1 LDHIY
6 IYGNYNDCSKIF
18 VHIINGITPALDMDT
33 KISHSTTLPRVE
45 HLQKRV
51 ARLKRLAKKYKRS
64 EIIQNALLGIS
75 NIATQV
81 TSLDDFY
88 QRVHLH
94 LQQLIPAE
102 NFFIAS
108 RDLKTGLTSL
118 PFFADQ
124 QDSHPTELYPD
135 QEISSLLNSGLT
147 GYVLRNGEPLLC
159 DDNKFIE
166 LIASGDIKSL
176 GSPSHQW
183 LGVPIK
189 NQDVV
194 SGVLVVQSYN
204 EANTYGELELEL
216 MGFIC
221 HHISGVM
228 ERLEHHEQLER
239 AITERTKELSQAYD
253 KVTIEVQ
260 ERVKAEKLQ
269 KTLFEIA
276 DLSASN
282 VPQEDFYLRLHSII
296 SQLIP
301 AHNCFIS
308 LIDDNNMLSFPFYVS
323 QMTAQYP
330 ASRPMQDGLTEY
342 ILRHKLP
349 RLLSAK
355 DIANMVTMGEIYS
368 KSPELNKTQR
378 MHQWIGIPL
387 LINGEVAGALTIYS
401 LDDEHIYQSKDLELL
416 TFVSQHIANA
426 IERKQAVES
435 LKSSH
440 ELLEDKVVERTR
452 ALAELNNN
460 LQQEIHQRRKIEDQ
474 LVHDAQHDG
483 LTGLPN
489 RSYLMER
496 LSQALKHLRR
506 HGLDQFALLFIDLDR
521 FKLINDSFG
530 HLEGDRFLI
539 ETAQRLKSCVRDN
552 DTLARMGG
560 DEFVILLDS
569 IHSTDDVVEVSDRI
583 LQALAVPYTLAKQE
597 FISGASIGIAF
608 SGRNKLVTSES
619 ILRDADAAMYQA
631 KANGKGCYVIF
642 DDQLSAQSKLQHEL
656 EIDFKKALEQQDF
669 YINYVEVVDFTT
681 GEIIAIE
688 PHIEWQHPEHG
699 IIEHA
704 KMKRLAA
711 QYQLTLNLDGY
722 IFTHLSNQ
730 YHWLKQQYHP
740 NVTLHLSIS
749 SHHIKN
755 KFVLRNLKNTIKS
768 SNIELNKLMLFF
780 NEKALVQ
787 DTENHI
793 NGFDLISQ
801 LGVQIGIDGYGTG
814 YSSLSCLSFLPIKAL
829 KLDNDISKHLLNDK
843 QLQLVKAYQ
852 LTAQTLEFEMYA
864 TTVDTQQQVRQF
876 LELGYMRGQGRAIS
890 KLFNE
895 KKKPHKS
902 CA

>member
-1 LDHIY
+1 
-6 IYGNYNDCSKIF
+6 
-18 VHIINGITPALDMDT
+18 MDT
-33 KISHSTTLPRVE
+33 AISHSIASPRVE
-45 HLQKRV
+45 HLQKRI

-64 EIIQNALLGIS
+64 ETIQNALLGIS

-108 RDLKTGLTSL
+108 QDQKTGLTSL

-135 QEISSLLNSGLT
+135 QEISALLNSGLT
-147 GYVLRNGEPLLC
+147 GYVLRNGTPLLC
-159 DDNKFIE
+159 DDNKFNE

-228 ERLEHHEQLER
+228 ERLEHHEQLEQ
-239 AITERTKELSQAYD
+239 AIVERTKELSQAYE
-253 KVTIEVQ
+253 KVKKEIT

-269 KTLFEIA
+269 KALFEIA

-282 VPQEDFYLRLHSII
+282 VLQQDFYLRLHTIM

-301 AHNCFIS
+301 ADNCFIS
-308 LIDDNNMLSFPFYVS
+308 LINDNNMLSFPFYVS
-323 QMTAQYP
+323 QMITEYP

-342 ILRHKLP
+342 ILEHKLP
-349 RLLSAK
+349 RLLSSK
-355 DIANMVTMGEIYS
+355 DIADMVANGEIYA
-368 KSPELNKTQR
+368 KSPELNKTDR

-387 LINGEVAGALTIYS
+387 IINGDVAGALTIYS
-401 LDDEHIYQSKDLELL
+401 LGDAHIYQLKDFELL
-416 TFVSQHIANA
+416 TFVSQHMANA
-426 IERKQAVES
+426 IERKLAAES
-435 LKSSH
+435 LKNSH
-440 ELLEDKVVERTR
+440 EQLEDKVVKRTR
-452 ALAELNNN
+452 ALAELNSN
-460 LQQEIHQRRKIEDQ
+460 LQQEINQRRKIEDQ
-474 LVHDAQHDG
+474 LLHDAQHDG

-521 FKLINDSFG
+521 FKVINDSFG

-539 ETAQRLKSCVRDN
+539 ETAQRIKSCVREN

-569 IHSTDDVVEVSDRI
+569 INATEDAIEVSDRI
-583 LQALAVPYTLAKQE
+583 LQALSMPYQLAKQE

-619 ILRDADAAMYQA
+619 LLRDADAAMYQA

-642 DDQLSAQSKLQHEL
+642 DDKLSAQSKLQHEL
-656 EIDFKKALEQQDF
+656 EIDFKNALDQQEF
-669 YINYVEVVDFTT
+669 EINYVEVVDFTN

-688 PHIEWQHPEHG
+688 PHVEWHHPKQG
-699 IIEHA
+699 IIEHG
-704 KMKRLAA
+704 KMKSLAA
-711 QYQLTLNLDGY
+711 QYQLTLNIDGY
-722 IFTHLSNQ
+722 IFSHLSEQ
-730 YHWLKQQYHP
+730 YQFLKQKYGP
-740 NVTLHLSIS
+740 SVYLHLSIS
-749 SHHIKN
+749 SQHIKN
-755 KFVLRNLKNTIKS
+755 KFVLRNLKQTIKS
-768 SNIELNKLMLFF
+768 SNINLEKLILFF

-793 NGFDLISQ
+793 NGFELISQ

-829 KLDNDISKHLLNDK
+829 KLDDDISKHLLNDK

-852 LTAQTLEFEMYA
+852 LTAQTLNFDMYA

-876 LELGYMRGQGRAIS
+876 LELGYVRGQGRAIS

-895 KKKPHKS
+895 KKKPHKA

>member
-1 LDHIY
+1 
-6 IYGNYNDCSKIF
+6 
-18 VHIINGITPALDMDT
+18 MDT
-33 KISHSTTLPRVE
+33 DTDISHTKTSSSVE
-45 HLQKRV
+45 HLQKRI
-51 ARLKRLAKKYKRS
+51 ARLRGLAKKYKRS

-81 TSLDDFY
+81 ASLDDFY
-88 QRVHLH
+88 QRVHLN

-108 RDLKTGLTSL
+108 QDPKTGLTSL

-135 QEISSLLNSGLT
+135 QEISALLNSGLT

-159 DDNKFIE
+159 DDNKFNQ

-176 GSPSHQW
+176 GSPCHQW

-228 ERLEHHEQLER
+228 ERLQHHQQLEQ
-239 AITERTKELSQAYD
+239 AIVERTKELSQAYE
-253 KVTIEVQ
+253 KVKIEVK

-269 KTLFEIA
+269 RTLFEIA

-282 VPQEDFYLRLHSII
+282 VLQRDFYPRLHNII

-308 LIDDNNMLSFPFYVS
+308 LINDNNTLSFPFYVS
-323 QMTAQYP
+323 QMAAEYP

-342 ILRHKLP
+342 ILDHKLP
-349 RLLSAK
+349 QLLSAK
-355 DIANMVTMGEIYS
+355 DIAQMVNRGEIYA
-368 KSPELNKTQR
+368 KSPELNKTNR

-387 LINGEVAGALTIYS
+387 IINGDIAGALTIYS
-401 LDDEHIYQSKDLELL
+401 LDDAHIYQLKDLELL
-416 TFVSQHIANA
+416 TFVSQHMANA
-426 IERKQAVES
+426 IERKLATES
-435 LKSSH
+435 LKNSH
-440 ELLEDKVVERTR
+440 EQLEDKVVKRTQ

-460 LQQEIHQRRKIEDQ
+460 LQQEMNQRRKIEDQ
-474 LVHDAQHDG
+474 LLHDAQHDG

-521 FKLINDSFG
+521 FKVINDSFG

-539 ETAQRLKSCVRDN
+539 ETAQRIKSCIRDN

-569 IHSTDDVVEVSDRI
+569 INATEDAVEVCERI
-583 LQALAVPYTLAKQE
+583 LQTLSMPYQLAKQE
-597 FISGASIGIAF
+597 FISGASIGVAF

-619 ILRDADAAMYQA
+619 LLRDADAAMYQA

-642 DDQLSAQSKLQHEL
+642 DDQLSAQSQQQHAL
-656 EIDFKKALEQQDF
+656 EIDFKKALDQQEF
-669 YINYVEVVDFTT
+669 QIRYVEVVDFTT

-688 PHIEWQHPEHG
+688 PQVEWHHPEQG
-699 IIEHA
+699 IIEHV
-704 KMKRLAA
+704 KMKHLAV

-722 IFTHLSNQ
+722 MFTHLNDQ
-730 YHWLKQQYHP
+730 FQLLKQQYGADVHF
-740 NVTLHLSIS
+740 HLSICS
-749 SHHIKN
+749 QHIKN
-755 KFVLRNLKNTIKS
+755 KFVLRNLKNTIKN
-768 SNIELNKLMLFF
+768 SNIDLSKLMLFF

-793 NGFDLISQ
+793 NGFEIISQ
-801 LGVQIGIDGYGTG
+801 LGVLIGIDGYGTG
-814 YSSLSCLSFLPIKAL
+814 YSSLSCLSFLPIQAL
-829 KLDNDISKHLLNDK
+829 KLDEDISKHLLNDK
-843 QLQLVKAYQ
+843 QLQLVRAYQ
-852 LTAQTLEFEMYA
+852 LTAATLQFDMYA

-876 LELGYMRGQGRAIS
+876 LALGYVRGQGRALS
-890 KLFNE
+890 KLFCE
-895 KKKPHKS
+895 KKPYIS

>member
-1 LDHIY
+1 
-6 IYGNYNDCSKIF
+6 
-18 VHIINGITPALDMDT
+18 MDT
-33 KISHSTTLPRVE
+33 DTDISHTKTSSSVE
-45 HLQKRV
+45 HLQKRID
-51 ARLKRLAKKYKRS
+51 RLRGLAKKYKRS

-81 TSLDDFY
+81 ASLDDFY
-88 QRVHLH
+88 QRVHLN

-108 RDLKTGLTSL
+108 QDPKTGLTSL

-135 QEISSLLNSGLT
+135 QEISALLNSGLT

-159 DDNKFIE
+159 DDNKFNQ

-176 GSPSHQW
+176 GSPCHQW

-228 ERLEHHEQLER
+228 ERLQHHQKLEQ
-239 AITERTKELSQAYD
+239 AIVERTKELSQAYE
-253 KVTIEVQ
+253 KVKIEVK

-269 KTLFEIA
+269 RTLFEIA

-282 VPQEDFYLRLHSII
+282 VLQQDFYPRLHNII

-308 LIDDNNMLSFPFYVS
+308 LINDNNTLSFPFYVS
-323 QMTAQYP
+323 QMAAEYP

-342 ILRHKLP
+342 ILDHKLP
-349 RLLSAK
+349 QLLSAK
-355 DIANMVTMGEIYS
+355 DIAQMVDKGEIYA
-368 KSPELNKTQR
+368 KSPELNKTNR

-387 LINGEVAGALTIYS
+387 IINGDIAGALTIYS
-401 LDDEHIYQSKDLELL
+401 LDDDHIYQLKDLELL
-416 TFVSQHIANA
+416 TFVSQHMANA
-426 IERKQAVES
+426 IERKLATES
-435 LKSSH
+435 LKNSH
-440 ELLEDKVVERTR
+440 EQLEDKVVKRTQ

-460 LQQEIHQRRKIEDQ
+460 LQQEINQRRKIEDQ
-474 LVHDAQHDG
+474 LLHDAQHDG
-483 LTGLPN
+483 LTALPN

-521 FKLINDSFG
+521 FKVINDSFG

-539 ETAQRLKSCVRDN
+539 ETAQRIKSCIRDN

-569 IHSTDDVVEVSDRI
+569 INATEDAVEVCERI
-583 LQALAVPYTLAKQE
+583 LQTLSLPYQLAKQE
-597 FISGASIGIAF
+597 FISGASIGVAF
-608 SGRNKLVTSES
+608 SRRNKLVTSES
-619 ILRDADAAMYQA
+619 LLRDADAAMYQA

-642 DDQLSAQSKLQHEL
+642 DDKLSAQSQQQHAL
-656 EIDFKKALEQQDF
+656 EVDFKKALVQQEF
-669 YINYVEVVDFTT
+669 QIRYVEVVDFTT

-688 PHIEWQHPEHG
+688 PQVEWHHPEQG
-699 IIEHA
+699 IIEHV
-704 KMKRLAA
+704 KMKHLAV

-722 IFTHLSNQ
+722 MFAHLNDQFQS
-730 YHWLKQQYHP
+730 LKQQYGADVHF
-740 NVTLHLSIS
+740 HLSICS
-749 SHHIKN
+749 QHIKN
-755 KFVLRNLKNTIKS
+755 KFVLRNLKNTIKN
-768 SNIELNKLMLFF
+768 SNIDLSKLMLFF

-793 NGFDLISQ
+793 NGFEIISQ
-801 LGVQIGIDGYGTG
+801 LGVLIGIDGFGTG
-814 YSSLSCLSFLPIKAL
+814 YSSLSCLSFLPIQAL
-829 KLDNDISKHLLNDK
+829 KLDEDISKHLLNDK
-843 QLQLVKAYQ
+843 QLQLVRAYQ
-852 LTAQTLEFEMYA
+852 LTAATLQFDMYA

-876 LELGYMRGQGRAIS
+876 LALGYVRGQGRALS
-890 KLFNE
+890 KLFCE
-895 KKKPHKS
+895 KKPYIS

>member
-1 LDHIY
+1 
-6 IYGNYNDCSKIF
+6 
-18 VHIINGITPALDMDT
+18 MDT
-33 KISHSTTLPRVE
+33 AISHSIASPRVE
-45 HLQKRV
+45 HLQKRI

-108 RDLKTGLTSL
+108 QDPKTGLTSL

-135 QEISSLLNSGLT
+135 QEISALLNSGLT
-147 GYVLRNGEPLLC
+147 GYVLRNGIPLLC
-159 DDNKFIE
+159 DDNKFNQ
-166 LIASGDIKSL
+166 LIANGDIKSL

-189 NQDVV
+189 NQEII

-228 ERLEHHEQLER
+228 ERLEHHEQLEQ
-239 AITERTKELSQAYD
+239 AIIERTKELSQAYE
-253 KVTIEVQ
+253 KVKKEIT

-269 KTLFEIA
+269 KALFEIA

-282 VPQEDFYLRLHSII
+282 VLQQDFYLRLHTII

-301 AHNCFIS
+301 ADNCFIS
-308 LIDDNNMLSFPFYVS
+308 LINDNNMLSFPFYVS
-323 QMTAQYP
+323 QMTTEYP

-342 ILRHKLP
+342 ILEHKLP
-349 RLLSAK
+349 RLLSSK
-355 DIANMVTMGEIYS
+355 DIADMVANSEIYA
-368 KSPELNKTQR
+368 KSPELNKTDK

-387 LINGEVAGALTIYS
+387 IINGDIAGALTIYS
-401 LDDEHIYQSKDLELL
+401 LNDAHIYQLKDLELL

-426 IERKQAVES
+426 IERKSATES
-435 LKSSH
+435 LKNSH
-440 ELLEDKVVERTR
+440 EQLEDKVVKRTR
-452 ALAELNNN
+452 ALAELNSN
-460 LQQEIHQRRKIEDQ
+460 LQQEINQRRKIEDQ
-474 LVHDAQHDG
+474 LLHDAQHDG

-521 FKLINDSFG
+521 FKVINDSFG

-539 ETAQRLKSCVRDN
+539 ETAQRIKSCVREN

-569 IHSTDDVVEVSDRI
+569 INATEDAIEVSDRI
-583 LQALAVPYTLAKQE
+583 LQALSAPYQLAKQE
-597 FISGASIGIAF
+597 FISGASIGVAF

-619 ILRDADAAMYQA
+619 LLRDADAAMYQA

-642 DDQLSAQSKLQHEL
+642 DDKLSAQSKLQHEL
-656 EIDFKKALEQQDF
+656 EIDFKKALDQQEF
-669 YINYVEVVDFTT
+669 EINYVEVVDFTL

-688 PHIEWQHPEHG
+688 PHIEWHHPKQGLIEHG
-699 IIEHA
+699 
-704 KMKRLAA
+704 KMKQLAA
-711 QYQLTLNLDGY
+711 QYQLTLNIDGY
-722 IFTHLSNQ
+722 IFSHLSEQ
-730 YHWLKQQYHP
+730 YQTLKSKYGP
-740 NVTLHLSIS
+740 SVYLHLSIS
-749 SHHIKN
+749 SQHIKN
-755 KFVLRNLKNTIKS
+755 KFVLRNLKQTIRS
-768 SNIELNKLMLFF
+768 SHINLEKLILFF

-793 NGFDLISQ
+793 NGFELISQ

-829 KLDNDISKHLLNDK
+829 KLDDDISKHLLNDK

-852 LTAQTLEFEMYA
+852 LTAQTLNLDMYA

-876 LELGYMRGQGRAIS
+876 LELGYVRGQGRAIS

-895 KKKPHKS
+895 KKKPHKA

>member
-1 LDHIY
+1 
-6 IYGNYNDCSKIF
+6 
-18 VHIINGITPALDMDT
+18 MDT
-33 KISHSTTLPRVE
+33 AISHSIASPRVE
-45 HLQKRV
+45 HLQKRI

-64 EIIQNALLGIS
+64 ETIQNALLGIS

-108 RDLKTGLTSL
+108 QDQKTGLTSL

-135 QEISSLLNSGLT
+135 QEISALLNSGLT
-147 GYVLRNGEPLLC
+147 GYVLRNGTPLLC
-159 DDNKFIE
+159 DDNKFNE

-228 ERLEHHEQLER
+228 ERLEHHEQLEQ
-239 AITERTKELSQAYD
+239 AIVERTKELSQAYE
-253 KVTIEVQ
+253 KVKKEIT

-269 KTLFEIA
+269 KALFEIA

-282 VPQEDFYLRLHSII
+282 VLQQDFYLRLHTIM

-301 AHNCFIS
+301 ADNCFIS
-308 LIDDNNMLSFPFYVS
+308 LINDNNMLSFPFYVS
-323 QMTAQYP
+323 QMTTEYP

-342 ILRHKLP
+342 ILEHKLP
-349 RLLSAK
+349 RLLSSK
-355 DIANMVTMGEIYS
+355 DIADMVANGEIYA
-368 KSPELNKTQR
+368 KSPELNKTDR

-387 LINGEVAGALTIYS
+387 IINGDVAGALTIYS
-401 LDDEHIYQSKDLELL
+401 LGDAHIYQLKDLELL
-416 TFVSQHIANA
+416 TFVSQHMANA
-426 IERKQAVES
+426 IERKLAAES
-435 LKSSH
+435 LKNSH
-440 ELLEDKVVERTR
+440 EQLEDKVVKRTR
-452 ALAELNNN
+452 ALAELNSN
-460 LQQEIHQRRKIEDQ
+460 LQQEINQRRKIEDQ
-474 LVHDAQHDG
+474 LLHDAQHDG

-521 FKLINDSFG
+521 FKVINDSFG

-539 ETAQRLKSCVRDN
+539 ETAQRIKSCVREN

-569 IHSTDDVVEVSDRI
+569 INATEDAIEVSDRI
-583 LQALAVPYTLAKQE
+583 LQALSMPYQLAKQE

-619 ILRDADAAMYQA
+619 LLRDADAAMYQA

-642 DDQLSAQSKLQHEL
+642 DDKLSAQSKLQHEL
-656 EIDFKKALEQQDF
+656 EIDFKNALDQQEF
-669 YINYVEVVDFTT
+669 EINYVEVVDFTN

-688 PHIEWQHPEHG
+688 PHVEWHHPKQG
-699 IIEHA
+699 IIEHG
-704 KMKRLAA
+704 KMKSLAA
-711 QYQLTLNLDGY
+711 QYQLTLNIDGY
-722 IFTHLSNQ
+722 IFSHLSEQ
-730 YHWLKQQYHP
+730 YQFLKQKYGP
-740 NVTLHLSIS
+740 SVYLHLSIS
-749 SHHIKN
+749 SQHIKN
-755 KFVLRNLKNTIKS
+755 KFVLRNLKQTIKS
-768 SNIELNKLMLFF
+768 SNINLEKLILFF

-793 NGFDLISQ
+793 NGFELISQ

-829 KLDNDISKHLLNDK
+829 KLDDDISKHLLNDK

-852 LTAQTLEFEMYA
+852 LTAQTLNFDMYA

-876 LELGYMRGQGRAIS
+876 LELGYVRGQGRAIS

-895 KKKPHKS
+895 KKKPHKA

>member
-1 LDHIY
+1 
-6 IYGNYNDCSKIF
+6 
-18 VHIINGITPALDMDT
+18 MDT
-33 KISHSTTLPRVE
+33 DTDISHTKTSSSVE
-45 HLQKRV
+45 HLQKRI
-51 ARLKRLAKKYKRS
+51 ARLRGLAKKYKRS

-81 TSLDDFY
+81 ASLDDFY
-88 QRVHLH
+88 QRVHLN

-108 RDLKTGLTSL
+108 QDPKTGLTSL

-135 QEISSLLNSGLT
+135 QEISALLNSGLT

-159 DDNKFIE
+159 DDNKFNQ

-176 GSPSHQW
+176 GSPCHQW

-228 ERLEHHEQLER
+228 ERLQHHQQLEQ
-239 AITERTKELSQAYD
+239 AIVERTKELSQAYE
-253 KVTIEVQ
+253 KVKIEVK

-269 KTLFEIA
+269 RTLFEIA

-282 VPQEDFYLRLHSII
+282 VLQQDFYPRLHNII

-308 LIDDNNMLSFPFYVS
+308 LINDNNTLSFPFYVS
-323 QMTAQYP
+323 QMAAEYP

-342 ILRHKLP
+342 ILDHKLP
-349 RLLSAK
+349 QLLSAK
-355 DIANMVTMGEIYS
+355 DIAQMVDRGEIYA
-368 KSPELNKTQR
+368 KSPELNKTNR

-387 LINGEVAGALTIYS
+387 IINGDIAGALTIYS
-401 LDDEHIYQSKDLELL
+401 LDDDHIYQLKDLELL
-416 TFVSQHIANA
+416 TFVSQHMANA
-426 IERKQAVES
+426 IERKLATES
-435 LKSSH
+435 LKNSH
-440 ELLEDKVVERTR
+440 EQLEDKVVKRTQ

-460 LQQEIHQRRKIEDQ
+460 LQQEMNQRRKIEDQ
-474 LVHDAQHDG
+474 LLHDAQHDG

-521 FKLINDSFG
+521 FKVINDSFG

-539 ETAQRLKSCVRDN
+539 ETAQRIKSCIRDN

-569 IHSTDDVVEVSDRI
+569 INATEDAVEVCERI
-583 LQALAVPYTLAKQE
+583 LQTLSMPYQLAKQE
-597 FISGASIGIAF
+597 FISGASIGVAF

-619 ILRDADAAMYQA
+619 LLRDADAAMYQA
-631 KANGKGCYVIF
+631 KANGKGCFVIF
-642 DDQLSAQSKLQHEL
+642 DDKLSAQSQQQHAL
-656 EIDFKKALEQQDF
+656 EIDFKKALDQQEF
-669 YINYVEVVDFTT
+669 QIRYVEVVDFTT

-688 PHIEWQHPEHG
+688 PQVEWHHPEQG
-699 IIEHA
+699 IIEHV
-704 KMKRLAA
+704 KMKHLAV

-722 IFTHLSNQ
+722 MFAHLNDQFQS
-730 YHWLKQQYHP
+730 LKQQYGADVHF
-740 NVTLHLSIS
+740 HLSICS
-749 SHHIKN
+749 QHIKN
-755 KFVLRNLKNTIKS
+755 KFVLRNLKNTIKN
-768 SNIELNKLMLFF
+768 SNIDLSKLMLFF

-793 NGFDLISQ
+793 NGFEIISQ
-801 LGVQIGIDGYGTG
+801 LGVLIGIDGYGTG
-814 YSSLSCLSFLPIKAL
+814 YSSLSCLSFLPIQAL
-829 KLDNDISKHLLNDK
+829 KLDEDISKHLLNDK
-843 QLQLVKAYQ
+843 QLQLVRAYQ
-852 LTAQTLEFEMYA
+852 LTAATLQFDMYA

-876 LELGYMRGQGRAIS
+876 LALGYVRGQGRALS
-890 KLFNE
+890 KLFCE
-895 KKKPHKS
+895 KKPYIS

>member
-1 LDHIY
+1 M
-6 IYGNYNDCSKIF
+6 NKE
-18 VHIINGITPALDMDT
+18 
-33 KISHSTTLPRVE
+33 ISHSTTSPRVE

-51 ARLKRLAKKYKRS
+51 TRLKRLAKKYKRS

-81 TSLDDFY
+81 KSLEDFY

-118 PFFADQ
+118 PFFADL
-124 QDSHPTELYPD
+124 QDSHPTDLYPD

-159 DDNKFIE
+159 DDKKFNE

-228 ERLEHHEQLER
+228 ERLEHHEQLEQ

-253 KVTIEVQ
+253 KVKIEVQ

-282 VPQEDFYLRLHSII
+282 VLQQDFYLRIHTII

-308 LIDDNNMLSFPFYVS
+308 LIDDHNMLSFPFYVS

-330 ASRPMQDGLTEY
+330 SSRPMQDGLTEY
-342 ILRHKLP
+342 ILQHKLP

-355 DIANMVTMGEIYS
+355 DIAQMVANGEVYS

-387 LINGEVAGALTIYS
+387 IINGDIAGALTIYS
-401 LDDEHIYQSKDLELL
+401 LDDEHIYQLKDLELL

-435 LKSSH
+435 LKNSH
-440 ELLEDKVVERTR
+440 ELLEDKVIERTR

-460 LQQEIHQRRKIEDQ
+460 LQQEINQRRKIEDQ

-496 LSQALKHLRR
+496 LSHALKHLRR

-539 ETAQRLKSCVRDN
+539 ETAQRIKSCVRDN

-569 IHSTDDVVEVSDRI
+569 ISTTDDAIEVCERI
-583 LQALAVPYTLAKQE
+583 LQALSMPYELGKQE
-597 FISGASIGIAF
+597 FIAGASIGVAF

-619 ILRDADAAMYQA
+619 LLRDADAAMYQA

-642 DDQLSAQSKLQHEL
+642 DDKLSNQSKQQHEL
-656 EIDFKKALEQQDF
+656 EADFKQALDKQEFD
-669 YINYVEVVDFTT
+669 IHYVEVVDFTS

-688 PHIEWQHPEHG
+688 PQIEWHHPEHG
-699 IIEHA
+699 RIEHT
-704 KMKRLAA
+704 KLKHLAA

-722 IFTHLSNQ
+722 IFAHLSQQ
-730 YHWLKQQYHP
+730 YHLLKQQYHQDI
-740 NVTLHLSIS
+740 TLHLSIS
-749 SHHIKN
+749 SQHIKN
-755 KFVLRNLKNTIKS
+755 KFVLRNLKNSIKA
-768 SNIELNKLMLFF
+768 SNIDANKLMLFF

-793 NGFDLISQ
+793 NGFDMISQ
-801 LGVQIGIDGYGTG
+801 LGVKIGIDGYGTG
-814 YSSLSCLSFLPIKAL
+814 YSSLSCLSFLPITAL

-852 LTAQTLEFEMYA
+852 LTAETLNFDMYA

-876 LELGYMRGQGRAIS
+876 LELGYIRGQGRAIS

-895 KKKPHKS
+895 KKKPTKS

>member
-1 LDHIY
+1 
-6 IYGNYNDCSKIF
+6 
-18 VHIINGITPALDMDT
+18 MDT
-33 KISHSTTLPRVE
+33 AISHSIASPRVE
-45 HLQKRV
+45 HLQKRI

-64 EIIQNALLGIS
+64 ETIQNALLGIS

-108 RDLKTGLTSL
+108 QDQKTGLTSL

-135 QEISSLLNSGLT
+135 QEISALLNSGLT
-147 GYVLRNGEPLLC
+147 GYVLRNGTPLLC
-159 DDNKFIE
+159 DDNKFNE

-228 ERLEHHEQLER
+228 ERLEHHEQLEQ
-239 AITERTKELSQAYD
+239 AIVERTKELSQAYE
-253 KVTIEVQ
+253 KVKKEIT

-269 KTLFEIA
+269 KALFEIA

-282 VPQEDFYLRLHSII
+282 VLQQDFYLRLHTIM

-301 AHNCFIS
+301 ADNCFIS
-308 LIDDNNMLSFPFYVS
+308 LINDNNMLSFPFYVS
-323 QMTAQYP
+323 QMITEYP

-342 ILRHKLP
+342 ILEHKLP
-349 RLLSAK
+349 RLLSSK
-355 DIANMVTMGEIYS
+355 DIADMVANGEIYA
-368 KSPELNKTQR
+368 KSPELNKTDR

-387 LINGEVAGALTIYS
+387 IINGDVAGALTIYS
-401 LDDEHIYQSKDLELL
+401 LGDAHIYQLKDLELL
-416 TFVSQHIANA
+416 TFVSQHMANA
-426 IERKQAVES
+426 IERKLAAES
-435 LKSSH
+435 LKNSH
-440 ELLEDKVVERTR
+440 EQLEDKVVKRTR
-452 ALAELNNN
+452 ALAELNSN
-460 LQQEIHQRRKIEDQ
+460 LQQEINQRRKIEDQ
-474 LVHDAQHDG
+474 LLHDAQHDG

-521 FKLINDSFG
+521 FKVINDSFG

-539 ETAQRLKSCVRDN
+539 ETAQRIKSCIREN

-569 IHSTDDVVEVSDRI
+569 INATEDAIEVSDRI
-583 LQALAVPYTLAKQE
+583 LQALSMPYQLAKQE

-619 ILRDADAAMYQA
+619 LLRDADAAMYQA

-642 DDQLSAQSKLQHEL
+642 DDKLSAQSKLQHEL
-656 EIDFKKALEQQDF
+656 EIDFKNALDQQEF
-669 YINYVEVVDFTT
+669 EINYVEVVDFTN

-688 PHIEWQHPEHG
+688 PHVEWHHPKQG
-699 IIEHA
+699 IIEHG
-704 KMKRLAA
+704 KMKSLAA
-711 QYQLTLNLDGY
+711 QYQLTLNIDGY
-722 IFTHLSNQ
+722 IFSHLSEQ
-730 YHWLKQQYHP
+730 YQFLKQKYGP
-740 NVTLHLSIS
+740 SVYLHLSIS
-749 SHHIKN
+749 SQHIKN
-755 KFVLRNLKNTIKS
+755 KFVLRNLKQTIKS
-768 SNIELNKLMLFF
+768 SNINLEKLILFF

-793 NGFDLISQ
+793 NGFELISQ

-829 KLDNDISKHLLNDK
+829 KLDDDISKHLLNDK

-852 LTAQTLEFEMYA
+852 LTAQTLNFDMYA

-876 LELGYMRGQGRAIS
+876 LELGYVRGQGRAIS

-895 KKKPHKS
+895 KKKPHKA

>member
-1 LDHIY
+1 
-6 IYGNYNDCSKIF
+6 
-18 VHIINGITPALDMDT
+18 MDT
-33 KISHSTTLPRVE
+33 DISHTKTSSSVE
-45 HLQKRV
+45 HLQKRI
-51 ARLKRLAKKYKRS
+51 ARLRGLAKKYKRS

-81 TSLDDFY
+81 ASLDDFY
-88 QRVHLH
+88 QRVHLN

-108 RDLKTGLTSL
+108 QDPKTGLTSL

-135 QEISSLLNSGLT
+135 QEISALLNSGLT

-159 DDNKFIE
+159 DDNKFNQ

-176 GSPSHQW
+176 GSPCHQW

-228 ERLEHHEQLER
+228 ERLQHHQQLEQ
-239 AITERTKELSQAYD
+239 AIVERTKELSQAYE
-253 KVTIEVQ
+253 KVKIEVK

-269 KTLFEIA
+269 RTLFEIA

-282 VPQEDFYLRLHSII
+282 VLQQDFYPRLHNII

-308 LIDDNNMLSFPFYVS
+308 LINDNNTLSFPFYVS
-323 QMTAQYP
+323 QMAAEYP

-342 ILRHKLP
+342 ILDHKLP
-349 RLLSAK
+349 QLLSAK
-355 DIANMVTMGEIYS
+355 DIAQMVDRGEIYA
-368 KSPELNKTQR
+368 KSPELNKTNR

-387 LINGEVAGALTIYS
+387 IINGDIAGALTIYS
-401 LDDEHIYQSKDLELL
+401 LDDDHIYQLKDLELL
-416 TFVSQHIANA
+416 TFVSQHMANA
-426 IERKQAVES
+426 IERKLATES
-435 LKSSH
+435 LKNSH
-440 ELLEDKVVERTR
+440 EQLEDKVVKRTQ

-460 LQQEIHQRRKIEDQ
+460 LQQEINQRRKIEDQ
-474 LVHDAQHDG
+474 LLHDAQHDG

-521 FKLINDSFG
+521 FKVINDSFG

-539 ETAQRLKSCVRDN
+539 ETAQRIKSCIRDN

-569 IHSTDDVVEVSDRI
+569 INATEDAVEVCERI
-583 LQALAVPYTLAKQE
+583 LQTLSMPYQLAKQE
-597 FISGASIGIAF
+597 FISGASIGVAF

-619 ILRDADAAMYQA
+619 LLRDADAAMYQA
-631 KANGKGCYVIF
+631 KANGKGCFVIF
-642 DDQLSAQSKLQHEL
+642 DDKLSAQSQQQHAL
-656 EIDFKKALEQQDF
+656 EIDFKKALDQQEF
-669 YINYVEVVDFTT
+669 QIRYVEVVDFTT

-688 PHIEWQHPEHG
+688 PQVEWHHPEQG
-699 IIEHA
+699 IIEHV
-704 KMKRLAA
+704 KMKHLAV

-722 IFTHLSNQ
+722 MFAHLNDQFQS
-730 YHWLKQQYHP
+730 LKQQYGADVHF
-740 NVTLHLSIS
+740 HLSICS
-749 SHHIKN
+749 QHIKN
-755 KFVLRNLKNTIKS
+755 KFVLRNLKNTIKN
-768 SNIELNKLMLFF
+768 SNIDLSKLMLFF

-793 NGFDLISQ
+793 NGFEIISQ
-801 LGVQIGIDGYGTG
+801 LGVLIGIDGYGTG
-814 YSSLSCLSFLPIKAL
+814 YSSLSCLSFLPIQAL
-829 KLDNDISKHLLNDK
+829 KLDEDISKHLLNDK
-843 QLQLVKAYQ
+843 QLQLVRAYQ
-852 LTAQTLEFEMYA
+852 LTAATLQFDMYA

-876 LELGYMRGQGRAIS
+876 LALGYVRGQGRALS
-890 KLFNE
+890 KLFCE
-895 KKKPHKS
+895 KKPYIS

>member
-1 LDHIY
+1 
-6 IYGNYNDCSKIF
+6 
-18 VHIINGITPALDMDT
+18 MDT
-33 KISHSTTLPRVE
+33 NISHSTTSPRVE
-45 HLQKRV
+45 HLQKRI

-108 RDLKTGLTSL
+108 QDPKTGLTSL

-135 QEISSLLNSGLT
+135 QEISALLNSGLT

-159 DDNKFIE
+159 DDNKFNE

-189 NQDVV
+189 TQDIV

-228 ERLEHHEQLER
+228 ERLEHHQQLEQ
-239 AITERTKELSQAYD
+239 AIIERTKELSQAYE
-253 KVTIEVQ
+253 KVKKEIT
-260 ERVKAEKLQ
+260 ERVKAEELQ
-269 KTLFEIA
+269 KVLFEIA

-282 VPQEDFYLRLHSII
+282 VLQQDFYLRLHNII

-323 QMTAQYP
+323 QMTAEYP

-342 ILRHKLP
+342 ILQHKLP

-355 DIANMVTMGEIYS
+355 DITRMVSMGEIYAQ
-368 KSPELNKTQR
+368 SPQLNKTDR

-387 LINGEVAGALTIYS
+387 IINGDVAGALTIYS
-401 LDDEHIYQSKDLELL
+401 LDDAHIYQLKDLELL
-416 TFVSQHIANA
+416 TFVSQHMANA
-426 IERKQAVES
+426 IERKLAAES
-435 LKSSH
+435 LKNSH
-440 ELLEDKVVERTR
+440 ELLEDKVVKRTR

-460 LQQEIHQRRKIEDQ
+460 LQQEINQRRKMEDQ
-474 LVHDAQHDG
+474 LLHDAQHDG

-506 HGLDQFALLFIDLDR
+506 HGLDQFSLLFIDLDR
-521 FKLINDSFG
+521 FKVINDSFG

-539 ETAQRLKSCVRDN
+539 ETSQRIKSCIRDN

-560 DEFVILLDS
+560 DEFVILLDR
-569 IHSTDDVVEVSDRI
+569 INATEDAVEVCERI
-583 LQALAVPYTLAKQE
+583 LQTLSMPYQLAKQE
-597 FISGASIGIAF
+597 FISGASIGVAF

-619 ILRDADAAMYQA
+619 LLRDADAAMYQA

-642 DDQLSAQSKLQHEL
+642 DDKLSAQSKLQHEL
-656 EIDFKKALEQQDF
+656 EIDFKKALEQQEF
-669 YINYVEVVDFTT
+669 KILYVEVVDFTT

-688 PHIEWQHPEHG
+688 PQVEWHHPKQG
-699 IIEHA
+699 LIEHT
-704 KMKRLAA
+704 KMKRLAV
-711 QYQLTLNLDGY
+711 QYQLTLNLDAY
-722 IFTHLSNQ
+722 IFTHLNEHFQS
-730 YHWLKQQYHP
+730 LKQYYGANIHF
-740 NVTLHLSIS
+740 HLSIS
-749 SHHIKN
+749 SQHIKN
-755 KFVLRNLKNTIKS
+755 KFVLRNLKNTIKGS
-768 SNIELNKLMLFF
+768 SIELSKLMLFF

-793 NGFDLISQ
+793 NGFELISQ
-801 LGVQIGIDGYGTG
+801 LGAQIGIDGYGTG

-829 KLDNDISKHLLNDK
+829 KLDEDISKHLLNDK

-852 LTAQTLEFEMYA
+852 LTAATLQFDMYA

-876 LELGYMRGQGRAIS
+876 LDLGYVRGQGRALS
-890 KLFNE
+890 KLFCE
-895 KKKPHKS
+895 KKKPHKA

>member
-1 LDHIY
+1 
-6 IYGNYNDCSKIF
+6 
-18 VHIINGITPALDMDT
+18 MDT
-33 KISHSTTLPRVE
+33 AISHSIASPRVE
-45 HLQKRV
+45 HLQKRI

-108 RDLKTGLTSL
+108 QDPKTGLTSL

-135 QEISSLLNSGLT
+135 QEISALLNSGLT
-147 GYVLRNGEPLLC
+147 GYVLRNGIPLLC
-159 DDNKFIE
+159 DDNKFNQ
-166 LIASGDIKSL
+166 LIANGDIKSL

-189 NQDVV
+189 NQEII

-228 ERLEHHEQLER
+228 ERLEHHEQLEQ
-239 AITERTKELSQAYD
+239 AIIERTKELSQAYE
-253 KVTIEVQ
+253 KVKKEIT

-269 KTLFEIA
+269 KALFEIA

-282 VPQEDFYLRLHSII
+282 VLQQDFYLRLHTII

-301 AHNCFIS
+301 ADNCFIS
-308 LIDDNNMLSFPFYVS
+308 LINDNNMLSFPFYVS
-323 QMTAQYP
+323 QMTTEYP

-342 ILRHKLP
+342 ILEHKLP
-349 RLLSAK
+349 RLLSSN
-355 DIANMVTMGEIYS
+355 DIADMVANGEIYA
-368 KSPELNKTQR
+368 KSPELNKTDR

-387 LINGEVAGALTIYS
+387 IINGDIAGALTIYS
-401 LDDEHIYQSKDLELL
+401 LDNAHIYQLKDLELL
-416 TFVSQHIANA
+416 TFVSQHMANA
-426 IERKQAVES
+426 IERKLATES
-435 LKSSH
+435 LKNSH
-440 ELLEDKVVERTR
+440 EQLEDKVVKRTR
-452 ALAELNNN
+452 ALAELNSN
-460 LQQEIHQRRKIEDQ
+460 LQQEINQRRKIEDQ
-474 LVHDAQHDG
+474 LLHDAQHDG

-521 FKLINDSFG
+521 FKVINDSFG

-539 ETAQRLKSCVRDN
+539 ETAQRIKSCVREN

-569 IHSTDDVVEVSDRI
+569 INATEDAIEVSDRI
-583 LQALAVPYTLAKQE
+583 LQALSMPYQLAKQE
-597 FISGASIGIAF
+597 FISGASIGVAF

-619 ILRDADAAMYQA
+619 LLRDADAAMYQA

-642 DDQLSAQSKLQHEL
+642 DDKLSAQSKLQHEL
-656 EIDFKKALEQQDF
+656 EIDFKKALDQQEF
-669 YINYVEVVDFTT
+669 EINYVEIVDFTT

-688 PHIEWQHPEHG
+688 PHVEWHHPDQGLIEHG
-699 IIEHA
+699 
-704 KMKRLAA
+704 KMKQLAA

-722 IFTHLSNQ
+722 IFHNLNDKYQFLKTH
-730 YHWLKQQYHP
+730 YGPTAY
-740 NVTLHLSIS
+740 LHLSIS
-749 SHHIKN
+749 SQHIKN
-755 KFVLRNLKNTIKS
+755 KFVLRNLKQTIKS
-768 SNIELNKLMLFF
+768 SHINLEKLILFF

-793 NGFDLISQ
+793 NGFELISQ

-829 KLDNDISKHLLNDK
+829 KLDDDISKHLLNDK

-852 LTAQTLEFEMYA
+852 LTAQTLNLDMYA

-876 LELGYMRGQGRAIS
+876 LELGYVRGQGRAIS

-895 KKKPHKS
+895 KKKPHKA

>member
-1 LDHIY
+1 
-6 IYGNYNDCSKIF
+6 
-18 VHIINGITPALDMDT
+18 MDT
-33 KISHSTTLPRVE
+33 AISHSIASPRVE
-45 HLQKRV
+45 HLQKRI

-64 EIIQNALLGIS
+64 ETIQNALLGIS

-108 RDLKTGLTSL
+108 QDQKTGLTSL

-135 QEISSLLNSGLT
+135 QEISALLNSGLT
-147 GYVLRNGEPLLC
+147 GYVLRNGTPLLC
-159 DDNKFIE
+159 DDNKFNE

-228 ERLEHHEQLER
+228 ERLEHHEQLEQ
-239 AITERTKELSQAYD
+239 AIVERTKELSQAYE
-253 KVTIEVQ
+253 KVKKEIT

-269 KTLFEIA
+269 KALFEIA

-282 VPQEDFYLRLHSII
+282 VLQQDFYLRLHTIM

-301 AHNCFIS
+301 ADNCFIS
-308 LIDDNNMLSFPFYVS
+308 LINDNNMLSFPFYVS
-323 QMTAQYP
+323 QMTTEYP

-342 ILRHKLP
+342 ILEHKLP
-349 RLLSAK
+349 RLLSSK
-355 DIANMVTMGEIYS
+355 DIADMVANGEIYA
-368 KSPELNKTQR
+368 KSPELNKTDR

-387 LINGEVAGALTIYS
+387 IINGDVAGALTIYS
-401 LDDEHIYQSKDLELL
+401 LGDAHIYQLKDLELL
-416 TFVSQHIANA
+416 TFVSQHMANA
-426 IERKQAVES
+426 IERKLAAES
-435 LKSSH
+435 LKNSH
-440 ELLEDKVVERTR
+440 EQLEDKVVKRTR
-452 ALAELNNN
+452 ALAELNSN
-460 LQQEIHQRRKIEDQ
+460 LQQEINQRRKIEDQ
-474 LVHDAQHDG
+474 LLYDAQHDG

-521 FKLINDSFG
+521 FKVINDSFG

-539 ETAQRLKSCVRDN
+539 ETAQRIKSCVREN

-569 IHSTDDVVEVSDRI
+569 INATEDAIEVSDRI
-583 LQALAVPYTLAKQE
+583 LQALSMPYQLAKQE

-619 ILRDADAAMYQA
+619 LLRDADAAMYQA

-642 DDQLSAQSKLQHEL
+642 DDKLSAQSKLQHEL
-656 EIDFKKALEQQDF
+656 EIDFKNALDKQEF
-669 YINYVEVVDFTT
+669 EINYVEVVDFTN

-688 PHIEWQHPEHG
+688 PHVEWHHPKQG
-699 IIEHA
+699 IIEHG
-704 KMKRLAA
+704 KMKSLAA
-711 QYQLTLNLDGY
+711 QYQLTLNIDGY
-722 IFTHLSNQ
+722 IFSHLSEQ
-730 YHWLKQQYHP
+730 YQFLKQKYGP
-740 NVTLHLSIS
+740 SVYLHLSIS
-749 SHHIKN
+749 SQHIKN
-755 KFVLRNLKNTIKS
+755 KFVLRNLKQTIKS
-768 SNIELNKLMLFF
+768 SNINLEKLILFF

-793 NGFDLISQ
+793 NGFELISQ

-829 KLDNDISKHLLNDK
+829 KLDDDISKHLLNDK

-852 LTAQTLEFEMYA
+852 LTAQTLNFDMYA

-876 LELGYMRGQGRAIS
+876 LELGYVRGQGRAIS

-895 KKKPHKS
+895 KKKPHKA

>member
-1 LDHIY
+1 
-6 IYGNYNDCSKIF
+6 
-18 VHIINGITPALDMDT
+18 MDT
-33 KISHSTTLPRVE
+33 DFGLLKASQRVE

-51 ARLKRLAKKYKRS
+51 VRLKGLAKKYKRS

-108 RDLKTGLTSL
+108 KDAETGLTSL

-124 QDSHPTELYPD
+124 QDSHPSELYPD
-135 QEISSLLNSGLT
+135 QEISTLLNAGLT
-147 GYVLRNGEPLLC
+147 GYVLRHGVPLLC
-159 DDNKFIE
+159 DDNKFEE
-166 LIASGDIKSL
+166 LIASGEIKSL

-189 NQDVV
+189 SQDVI

-204 EANTYGELELEL
+204 PANTYGELELEL

-228 ERLEHHEQLER
+228 ERLEHHEQLEQ
-239 AITERTKELSQAYD
+239 AIVERTKELSKAYD
-253 KVTIEVQ
+253 KVKIEVK
-260 ERVKAEKLQ
+260 ERVKAEELQ
-269 KTLFEIA
+269 KALFEIA
-276 DLSASN
+276 DLSASK
-282 VPQEDFYLRLHSII
+282 VFQQDFYLRLHRII

-301 AHNCFIS
+301 ANNCFIS
-308 LIDDNNMLSFPFYVS
+308 LIDDDNMLSFPFYVS
-323 QMTAQYP
+323 QRTTEYP

-342 ILRHKLP
+342 ILQHKLP
-349 RLLSAK
+349 QLWSAK
-355 DIANMVTMGEIYS
+355 EIAKMVAMGEVYA
-368 KSPELNKTQR
+368 KSPSLNKTQK

-387 LINGEVAGALTIYS
+387 MINGDIGGALTIYS
-401 LDDEHIYQSKDLELL
+401 LDDEHIYQLKDLELL

-435 LKSSH
+435 LKNSY
-440 ELLEDKVVERTR
+440 ELLEDKVIARTH

-460 LQQEIHQRRKIEDQ
+460 LQQEINQRRKIEAQ

-489 RSYLMER
+489 RCFLMDR
-496 LSQALKHLRR
+496 LSQALKHFRR
-506 HGLDQFALLFIDLDR
+506 HGLDQFSLLFIDLDR
-521 FKLINDSFG
+521 FKVINDSFG

-539 ETAQRLKSCVRDN
+539 ETAKRLKSCIREN

-569 IHSTDDVVEVSDRI
+569 INATEDAKDVSERI
-583 LQALAVPYTLAKQE
+583 LHALSMPYQLAEQN

-608 SGRNKLVTSES
+608 SGHNKMITSES

-642 DDQLSAQSKLQHEL
+642 DDKLSLQTKQQYDL
-656 EIDFKKALEQQDF
+656 EIDFKKALDRQAFDI
-669 YINYVEVVDFTT
+669 YLVEVVDFSN

-688 PHIEWQHPEHG
+688 PQIEWHHPEQG
-699 IIEHA
+699 KIEHA
-704 KMKRLAA
+704 KMKHLAA
-711 QYQLTLNLDGY
+711 QYQLTLDLDGY
-722 IFTHLSNQ
+722 IFSYLQNQ
-730 YHWLKQQYHP
+730 YQSLKQQYSKD
-740 NVTLHLSIS
+740 VSLHLSIS
-749 SHHIKN
+749 SQHIKN

-768 SNIELNKLMLFF
+768 SNINVNKLMLFF

-793 NGFDLISQ
+793 NGFELISQ
-801 LGVQIGIDGYGTG
+801 LGVNIGIDGYGTG

-829 KLDNDISKHLLNDK
+829 KLDNDISKHLLNEK

-852 LTAQTLEFEMYA
+852 LTANTLNFDMYA

-876 LELGYMRGQGRAIS
+876 LELGYARGQGRAIS
-890 KLFNE
+890 KLFTEN
-895 KKKPHKS
+895 KISTNH
-902 CA
+902 ALNQLNING

>member
-1 LDHIY
+1 
-6 IYGNYNDCSKIF
+6 
-18 VHIINGITPALDMDT
+18 MDT
-33 KISHSTTLPRVE
+33 AISHSIASPRVE
-45 HLQKRV
+45 HLQKRI

-64 EIIQNALLGIS
+64 ETIQNALLGIS

-108 RDLKTGLTSL
+108 QDQKTGLTSL

-135 QEISSLLNSGLT
+135 QEISALLNSGLT
-147 GYVLRNGEPLLC
+147 GYVLRNGTPLLC
-159 DDNKFIE
+159 DDNKFNE

-228 ERLEHHEQLER
+228 ERLEHHEQLEQ
-239 AITERTKELSQAYD
+239 AIVERTKELSQAYE
-253 KVTIEVQ
+253 KVKKEIT

-269 KTLFEIA
+269 KALFEIA

-282 VPQEDFYLRLHSII
+282 VLQQDFYLRLHTIM

-301 AHNCFIS
+301 ADNCFIS
-308 LIDDNNMLSFPFYVS
+308 LINDNNMLSFPFYVS
-323 QMTAQYP
+323 QMTTEYP

-342 ILRHKLP
+342 ILEHKLP
-349 RLLSAK
+349 RLLSSK
-355 DIANMVTMGEIYS
+355 DIADMVANGEIYA
-368 KSPELNKTQR
+368 KSPELNKTDR

-387 LINGEVAGALTIYS
+387 IINGDVAGALTIYS
-401 LDDEHIYQSKDLELL
+401 LGDAHIYQLKDLELL
-416 TFVSQHIANA
+416 TFVSQHMANA
-426 IERKQAVES
+426 IERKLAAES
-435 LKSSH
+435 LKNSH
-440 ELLEDKVVERTR
+440 EQLEDKVVKRTR
-452 ALAELNNN
+452 ALAELNSN
-460 LQQEIHQRRKIEDQ
+460 LQQEINQRRKIEDQ
-474 LVHDAQHDG
+474 LLHDAQHDG

-521 FKLINDSFG
+521 FKVINDSFG

-539 ETAQRLKSCVRDN
+539 ETAQRIKSCVREN

-569 IHSTDDVVEVSDRI
+569 INATEDAIEVSDRI
-583 LQALAVPYTLAKQE
+583 LQALSMPYQLAKQE
-597 FISGASIGIAF
+597 FISGASIGVAF

-619 ILRDADAAMYQA
+619 LLRDADAAMYQA

-642 DDQLSAQSKLQHEL
+642 DDKLSAQSKLQHEL
-656 EIDFKKALEQQDF
+656 EIDFKNALDQQEF
-669 YINYVEVVDFTT
+669 EINYVEVVDFTN

-688 PHIEWQHPEHG
+688 PHVEWHHPKQG
-699 IIEHA
+699 IIEHG
-704 KMKRLAA
+704 KMKSLAA
-711 QYQLTLNLDGY
+711 QYQLTLNIDGY
-722 IFTHLSNQ
+722 IFSHLSEQ
-730 YHWLKQQYHP
+730 YQFLKQKYGP
-740 NVTLHLSIS
+740 SVYLHLSIS
-749 SHHIKN
+749 SQHIKN
-755 KFVLRNLKNTIKS
+755 KFVLRNLKQTIKS
-768 SNIELNKLMLFF
+768 SNINLEKLILFF

-793 NGFDLISQ
+793 NGFELISQ

-829 KLDNDISKHLLNDK
+829 KLDDDISKHLLNDK

-852 LTAQTLEFEMYA
+852 LTAQTLNFDIYA

-876 LELGYMRGQGRAIS
+876 LELGYVRGQGRAIS

-895 KKKPHKS
+895 KKKPHKA

>member
-1 LDHIY
+1 
-6 IYGNYNDCSKIF
+6 
-18 VHIINGITPALDMDT
+18 MDT
-33 KISHSTTLPRVE
+33 DTDISHTKTSSSVE
-45 HLQKRV
+45 HLQKRI
-51 ARLKRLAKKYKRS
+51 ARLRGLAKKYKRS

-81 TSLDDFY
+81 ASLDDFY
-88 QRVHLH
+88 QRVHLN

-108 RDLKTGLTSL
+108 QDPKTGLTSL

-135 QEISSLLNSGLT
+135 QEISALLNSGLT

-159 DDNKFIE
+159 DDNKFNQ

-176 GSPSHQW
+176 GSPCHQW

-228 ERLEHHEQLER
+228 ERLQHHQQLEQ
-239 AITERTKELSQAYD
+239 AIVERTKELSQAYE
-253 KVTIEVQ
+253 KVKIEVK

-269 KTLFEIA
+269 RTLFEIA

-282 VPQEDFYLRLHSII
+282 VLQQDFYPRLHNII

-308 LIDDNNMLSFPFYVS
+308 LINDNNTLSFPFYVS
-323 QMTAQYP
+323 QMAAEYP

-342 ILRHKLP
+342 ILDHKLP
-349 RLLSAK
+349 QLLSAK
-355 DIANMVTMGEIYS
+355 DIAQMVDRGEIYA
-368 KSPELNKTQR
+368 KSPELNKTNR

-387 LINGEVAGALTIYS
+387 IINGDIAGALTIYS
-401 LDDEHIYQSKDLELL
+401 LDDDHIYQLKDLELL
-416 TFVSQHIANA
+416 TFVSQHMANA
-426 IERKQAVES
+426 IERKLATES
-435 LKSSH
+435 LKNSH
-440 ELLEDKVVERTR
+440 EQLEDKVVKRTQ

-460 LQQEIHQRRKIEDQ
+460 LQQEINQRRKIEDQ
-474 LVHDAQHDG
+474 LLHDAQHDG

-489 RSYLMER
+489 RSYLIER

-521 FKLINDSFG
+521 FKVINDSFG

-539 ETAQRLKSCVRDN
+539 ETAQRIKSCIRDN

-569 IHSTDDVVEVSDRI
+569 INATEDAVEVCERI
-583 LQALAVPYTLAKQE
+583 LQTLSMPYQLAKQE
-597 FISGASIGIAF
+597 FISGASIGVAF

-619 ILRDADAAMYQA
+619 LLRDADAAMYQA
-631 KANGKGCYVIF
+631 KANGKGCFVIF
-642 DDQLSAQSKLQHEL
+642 DDKLSAQSQQQHAL
-656 EIDFKKALEQQDF
+656 EIDFKKALDQQEF
-669 YINYVEVVDFTT
+669 QIRYVEVVDFTT

-688 PHIEWQHPEHG
+688 PQVEWHHPEQG
-699 IIEHA
+699 IIEHV
-704 KMKRLAA
+704 KMKHLAV

-722 IFTHLSNQ
+722 MFAHLNDQFQS
-730 YHWLKQQYHP
+730 LKQQYGADVHF
-740 NVTLHLSIS
+740 HLSICS
-749 SHHIKN
+749 QHIKN
-755 KFVLRNLKNTIKS
+755 KFVLRNLKNTIKN
-768 SNIELNKLMLFF
+768 SNIDLSKLMLFF

-793 NGFDLISQ
+793 NGFEIISQ
-801 LGVQIGIDGYGTG
+801 LGVLIGIDGYGTG
-814 YSSLSCLSFLPIKAL
+814 YSSLSCLSFLPIQAL
-829 KLDNDISKHLLNDK
+829 KLDEDISKHLLNDK
-843 QLQLVKAYQ
+843 QLQLVRAYQ
-852 LTAQTLEFEMYA
+852 LTAATLQFDMYA

-876 LELGYMRGQGRAIS
+876 LALGYVRGQGRALS
-890 KLFNE
+890 KLFCE
-895 KKKPHKS
+895 KKPYIS

>member
-1 LDHIY
+1 
-6 IYGNYNDCSKIF
+6 
-18 VHIINGITPALDMDT
+18 MDT
-33 KISHSTTLPRVE
+33 AISHSIASPRVE
-45 HLQKRV
+45 HLQKRI

-64 EIIQNALLGIS
+64 ETIQNALLGIS

-108 RDLKTGLTSL
+108 QDQKTGLTSL

-135 QEISSLLNSGLT
+135 QEISALLNSGLT
-147 GYVLRNGEPLLC
+147 GYVLRNGTPLLC
-159 DDNKFIE
+159 DDNKFNE

-228 ERLEHHEQLER
+228 ERLEHHEQLEQ
-239 AITERTKELSQAYD
+239 AIVERTKELSQAYE
-253 KVTIEVQ
+253 KVKKEIT

-269 KTLFEIA
+269 KALFEIA

-282 VPQEDFYLRLHSII
+282 VLQQDFYLRLHTIM

-301 AHNCFIS
+301 ADNCFIS
-308 LIDDNNMLSFPFYVS
+308 LINDNNMLSFPFYVS
-323 QMTAQYP
+323 QMTTEYP

-342 ILRHKLP
+342 ILEHKLP
-349 RLLSAK
+349 RLLSSK
-355 DIANMVTMGEIYS
+355 DIADMVANGEIYA
-368 KSPELNKTQR
+368 KSPELNKTDR

-387 LINGEVAGALTIYS
+387 IINGDVAGALTIYS
-401 LDDEHIYQSKDLELL
+401 LGDAHIYQLKDLELL
-416 TFVSQHIANA
+416 TFVSQHMANA
-426 IERKQAVES
+426 IERKLAAES
-435 LKSSH
+435 LKNSH
-440 ELLEDKVVERTR
+440 EQLEDKVVKRTR
-452 ALAELNNN
+452 ALAELNSN
-460 LQQEIHQRRKIEDQ
+460 LQQEINQRRKIEDQ
-474 LVHDAQHDG
+474 LLHDAQHDG

-521 FKLINDSFG
+521 FKVINDSFG

-539 ETAQRLKSCVRDN
+539 ETAQRIKSCVREN

-569 IHSTDDVVEVSDRI
+569 INATEDAIEVSDRI
-583 LQALAVPYTLAKQE
+583 LQALSMPYQLAKQE
-597 FISGASIGIAF
+597 FISGASIGVAF

-619 ILRDADAAMYQA
+619 LLRDADAAMYQA

-642 DDQLSAQSKLQHEL
+642 DDKLSAQSKLQHEL
-656 EIDFKKALEQQDF
+656 EIDFKNALDQQEF
-669 YINYVEVVDFTT
+669 EINYVEVVDFTN

-688 PHIEWQHPEHG
+688 PHVEWHHPKQG
-699 IIEHA
+699 IIEHG
-704 KMKRLAA
+704 KMKSLAA
-711 QYQLTLNLDGY
+711 QYQLTLNIDGY
-722 IFTHLSNQ
+722 IFSHLSEQ
-730 YHWLKQQYHP
+730 YQFLKQKYGP
-740 NVTLHLSIS
+740 SVYLHLSIS
-749 SHHIKN
+749 SQHIKN
-755 KFVLRNLKNTIKS
+755 KFVLRNLKQTIKS
-768 SNIELNKLMLFF
+768 SNINLEKLILFF

-793 NGFDLISQ
+793 NGFELISQ

-829 KLDNDISKHLLNDK
+829 KLDDDISKHLLNDK

-852 LTAQTLEFEMYA
+852 LTAQTLNFDMYA

-876 LELGYMRGQGRAIS
+876 LELGYVRGQGRAIS

-895 KKKPHKS
+895 KKKPHKA

>member
-1 LDHIY
+1 
-6 IYGNYNDCSKIF
+6 
-18 VHIINGITPALDMDT
+18 MDT
-33 KISHSTTLPRVE
+33 AISHSIASPRVE
-45 HLQKRV
+45 HLQKRI
-51 ARLKRLAKKYKRS
+51 AHLTRLAKKYKRS
-64 EIIQNALLGIS
+64 ETIQNALLGIS

-102 NFFIAS
+102 NFFIAFQ
-108 RDLKTGLTSL
+108 DPNTGLTSL

-124 QDSHPTELYPD
+124 QDPHPTELYPD
-135 QEISSLLNSGLT
+135 QEISVILNSGLT
-147 GYVLRNGEPLLC
+147 GYVLRNGKPLLC
-159 DDNKFIE
+159 DDTKFNE

-176 GSPSHQW
+176 GSPCHQW

-189 NQDVV
+189 NQDVI

-204 EANTYGELELEL
+204 ETITYGELELEL

-239 AITERTKELSQAYD
+239 AIVERTKELSQAYENV
-253 KVTIEVQ
+253 KKEIK

-269 KTLFEIA
+269 KALFEIA

-282 VPQEDFYLRLHSII
+282 VLQHDFYPRLHRII

-301 AHNCFIS
+301 AQNCFIS
-308 LIDDNNMLSFPFYVS
+308 LINDNNMLFFPFYVS
-323 QMTAQYP
+323 QMTSQYP

-342 ILRHKLP
+342 ILQHKLP

-355 DIANMVTMGEIYS
+355 DIRQMVKLGEIYA
-368 KSPELNKTQR
+368 KSPELNKTAK

-387 LINGEVAGALTIYS
+387 IIDGNVAGALTIYS
-401 LDDEHIYQSKDLELL
+401 LDDAHIYQLKDLELL
-416 TFVSQHIANA
+416 TFVSQHMANA
-426 IERKQAVES
+426 IERKLATES
-435 LKSSH
+435 LKNSH
-440 ELLEDKVVERTR
+440 EQLEDKVIERTR
-452 ALAELNNN
+452 ALAELNND
-460 LQQEIHQRRKIEDQ
+460 LQQEINQRRKIEDQ
-474 LVHDAQHDG
+474 LLHDAQHDG

-489 RSYLMER
+489 RNFLMDR

-521 FKLINDSFG
+521 FKVINDSFG

-539 ETAQRLKSCVRDN
+539 ETAQRLKSCIRDN

-569 IHSTDDVVEVSDRI
+569 INATEDAKDVSERI
-583 LQALAVPYTLAKQE
+583 LQSLSIPYQLANQN
-597 FISGASIGIAF
+597 FIAGASIGVAF
-608 SGRNKLVTSES
+608 SSRNKLVTSES
-619 ILRDADAAMYQA
+619 LLRDADAAMYQA

-642 DDQLSAQSKLQHEL
+642 DDKLSAQSKQQHAL
-656 EIDFKKALEQQDF
+656 EIDFKKALDQQEF
-669 YINYVEVVDFTT
+669 QIRYVEVVDFTT

-688 PHIEWQHPEHG
+688 PQVEWHHPEQG
-699 IIEHA
+699 IIEHV
-704 KMKRLAA
+704 KMKHLAA
-711 QYQLTLNLDGY
+711 QYQLTLDVDAYL
-722 IFTHLSNQ
+722 FSHLSQ
-730 YHWLKQQYHP
+730 HFHSLKQQYGQDIH
-740 NVTLHLSIS
+740 LHLSICS
-749 SHHIKN
+749 QHIKN

-768 SNIELNKLMLFF
+768 SHIDLSKLMLFF

-787 DTENHI
+787 NTEIHI
-793 NGFDLISQ
+793 NAFEILSQ
-801 LGVQIGIDGYGTG
+801 LGVKIGIDGYGTG
-814 YSSLSCLSFLPIKAL
+814 YSSLSCLSFLPIQAL
-829 KLDNDISKHLLNDK
+829 KLDEDMSKHLLNDK

-852 LTAQTLEFEMYA
+852 LTAATLHFDMYA
-864 TTVDTQQQVRQF
+864 TTIDTQQQIRQF
-876 LELGYMRGQGRAIS
+876 LALGYVRGQGRALS

-895 KKKPHKS
+895 TKS
-902 CA
+902 PMTLVAKN

>member
-1 LDHIY
+1 
-6 IYGNYNDCSKIF
+6 
-18 VHIINGITPALDMDT
+18 MD
-33 KISHSTTLPRVE
+33 KDISHSTAIQRVE

-51 ARLKRLAKKYKRS
+51 TRLKSLAKKYRRS

-94 LQQLIPAE
+94 LQDLIPAE
-102 NFFIAS
+102 NFFIAYK
-108 RDLKTGLTSL
+108 DPQTGLMSL

-135 QEISSLLNSGLT
+135 QEISALLNSGLT
-147 GYVLRNGEPLLC
+147 GYVLRKGEPLLC
-159 DDNKFIE
+159 DDKKFEE

-189 NQDVV
+189 NQDII

-204 EANTYGELELEL
+204 PANTYGELELEL

-228 ERLEHHEQLER
+228 ERLEHHEQLEQ
-239 AITERTKELSQAYD
+239 AIVARTKELSKAYD
-253 KVTIEVQ
+253 KVKIEVK

-269 KTLFEIA
+269 KALFEIA

-282 VPQEDFYLRLHSII
+282 VLQQDFYLRLHRII

-301 AHNCFIS
+301 ANNCFIS
-308 LIDDNNMLSFPFYVS
+308 LIGDDNMLSFPFYVS
-323 QMTAQYP
+323 QMTAEYP

-342 ILRHKLP
+342 ILQHKLP

-355 DIANMVTMGEIYS
+355 DIAKMVSMGEIYA
-368 KSPELNKTQR
+368 KSPQLNKTQR

-387 LINGEVAGALTIYS
+387 IINGDIAGALTIYS

-435 LKSSH
+435 LKNSH
-440 ELLEDKVVERTR
+440 EQLEDKVIERTR

-460 LQQEIHQRRKIEDQ
+460 LQQEINQRCKIEDQ

-489 RSYLMER
+489 RNFLMER

-521 FKLINDSFG
+521 FKMINDSFG

-539 ETAQRLKSCVRDN
+539 ETAQRLKSCIRDN

-569 IHSTDDVVEVSDRI
+569 INATEDAIDVSERI
-583 LQALAVPYTLAKQE
+583 LQALSMPYKLAKQE

-608 SGRNKLVTSES
+608 SGRDKLVTSES
-619 ILRDADAAMYQA
+619 LLRDADAAMYQA

-642 DDQLSAQSKLQHEL
+642 DDKLSAQSKQQHDL
-656 EIDFKKALEQQDF
+656 EIDFKKALEQQEF
-669 YINYVEVVDFTT
+669 KIHYVEVVDFTT

-688 PHIEWQHPEHG
+688 PQVEWHHPEHG
-699 IIEHA
+699 VIEHD

-711 QYQLTLNLDGY
+711 QYQLTLNVDGY
-722 IFTHLSNQ
+722 IFAHLSRHYPSLKLQ
-730 YHWLKQQYHP
+730 YGPTVY
-740 NVTLHLSIS
+740 LHLSIS
-749 SHHIKN
+749 SQHIKN
-755 KFVLRNLKNTIKS
+755 KFVLRNLKNTIKGS
-768 SNIELNKLMLFF
+768 RINLDKLMLFF
-780 NEKALVQ
+780 NEKSLVQ

-793 NGFDLISQ
+793 NGFELISQ
-801 LGVQIGIDGYGTG
+801 LGVQLGIDGYGTG
-814 YSSLSCLSFLPIKAL
+814 YSSLSCLSFLPIRAL
-829 KLDNDISKHLLNDK
+829 KLDNDISKHLLNEK
-843 QLQLVKAYQ
+843 QLQLAKAYQ
-852 LTAQTLEFEMYA
+852 LTAETLQFDMYA

-876 LELGYMRGQGRAIS
+876 LELGYLRGQGRAIS
-890 KLFNE
+890 KLFTE
-895 KKKPHKS
+895 KKKHYES

>member
-1 LDHIY
+1 
-6 IYGNYNDCSKIF
+6 
-18 VHIINGITPALDMDT
+18 MDT
-33 KISHSTTLPRVE
+33 AISHSIASPRVE
-45 HLQKRV
+45 HLQKRI

-64 EIIQNALLGIS
+64 ETIQNALLGIS

-108 RDLKTGLTSL
+108 QDQKTGLTSL

-135 QEISSLLNSGLT
+135 QEISALLNSGLT
-147 GYVLRNGEPLLC
+147 GYVLRNGTPLLC
-159 DDNKFIE
+159 DDNKFNE

-228 ERLEHHEQLER
+228 ERLEHHEQLEQ
-239 AITERTKELSQAYD
+239 AIVERTKELSQAYE
-253 KVTIEVQ
+253 KVKKEIT

-269 KTLFEIA
+269 KALFEIA

-282 VPQEDFYLRLHSII
+282 VLQQDFYLRLHTIM

-301 AHNCFIS
+301 ADNCFIS
-308 LIDDNNMLSFPFYVS
+308 LINDNNMLSFPFYVS
-323 QMTAQYP
+323 QMTTEYP

-342 ILRHKLP
+342 ILEHKLP
-349 RLLSAK
+349 RLLSSK
-355 DIANMVTMGEIYS
+355 DIADMVANGEIYA
-368 KSPELNKTQR
+368 KSPELNKTDR

-387 LINGEVAGALTIYS
+387 IINGDVAGALTIYS
-401 LDDEHIYQSKDLELL
+401 LGDAHIYQLKDLELL
-416 TFVSQHIANA
+416 TFVSQHMANA
-426 IERKQAVES
+426 IERKLAAES
-435 LKSSH
+435 LKNSH
-440 ELLEDKVVERTR
+440 EQLEDKVVKRTR
-452 ALAELNNN
+452 ALAELNSN
-460 LQQEIHQRRKIEDQ
+460 LQQEINQRRKIEDQ
-474 LVHDAQHDG
+474 LLHDAQHDG

-521 FKLINDSFG
+521 FKVINDSFG

-539 ETAQRLKSCVRDN
+539 ETAQRIKSCIREN

-569 IHSTDDVVEVSDRI
+569 INATEDAIEVSDRI
-583 LQALAVPYTLAKQE
+583 LQALSMPYQLAKQE
-597 FISGASIGIAF
+597 FISGASIGVAF

-619 ILRDADAAMYQA
+619 LLRDADAAMYQA

-642 DDQLSAQSKLQHEL
+642 DDKLSAQSKLQHEL
-656 EIDFKKALEQQDF
+656 EIDFKNALDQQEF
-669 YINYVEVVDFTT
+669 EINYVEVVDFTN

-688 PHIEWQHPEHG
+688 PHVEWHHPKQG
-699 IIEHA
+699 IIEHG
-704 KMKRLAA
+704 KMKSLAA
-711 QYQLTLNLDGY
+711 QYQLTLNIDGY
-722 IFTHLSNQ
+722 IFSHLSEQ
-730 YHWLKQQYHP
+730 YQFLKQKYGP
-740 NVTLHLSIS
+740 SVYLHLSIS
-749 SHHIKN
+749 SQHIKN
-755 KFVLRNLKNTIKS
+755 KFVLRNLKQTIKS
-768 SNIELNKLMLFF
+768 SNINLEKLILFF

-793 NGFDLISQ
+793 NGFELISQ

-829 KLDNDISKHLLNDK
+829 KLDDDISKHLLNDK

-852 LTAQTLEFEMYA
+852 LTAQTLNFDIYA

-876 LELGYMRGQGRAIS
+876 LELGYVRGQGRAIS

-895 KKKPHKS
+895 KKKPHKA

>member
-1 LDHIY
+1 
-6 IYGNYNDCSKIF
+6 
-18 VHIINGITPALDMDT
+18 MDT
-33 KISHSTTLPRVE
+33 AISHSIASPRVE
-45 HLQKRV
+45 HLQKRI

-64 EIIQNALLGIS
+64 ETIQNALLGIS

-108 RDLKTGLTSL
+108 QDQKTGLTSL

-135 QEISSLLNSGLT
+135 QEISALLNSGLT
-147 GYVLRNGEPLLC
+147 GYVLRNGTPLLC
-159 DDNKFIE
+159 DDNKFNE

-228 ERLEHHEQLER
+228 ERLEHHEQLEQ
-239 AITERTKELSQAYD
+239 AIVERTKELSQAYE
-253 KVTIEVQ
+253 KVKKEIT

-269 KTLFEIA
+269 KALFEIA

-282 VPQEDFYLRLHSII
+282 VLQQDFYLRLHTIM

-301 AHNCFIS
+301 ADNCFIS
-308 LIDDNNMLSFPFYVS
+308 LINDNNMLSFPFYVS
-323 QMTAQYP
+323 QMTTEYP

-342 ILRHKLP
+342 ILEHKLP
-349 RLLSAK
+349 RLLSSK
-355 DIANMVTMGEIYS
+355 DIADMVANGEIYA
-368 KSPELNKTQR
+368 KSPELNKTDR

-387 LINGEVAGALTIYS
+387 IINGDVAGALTIYS
-401 LDDEHIYQSKDLELL
+401 LGDAHIYQLKDLELL
-416 TFVSQHIANA
+416 TFVSQHMANA
-426 IERKQAVES
+426 IERKLAAES
-435 LKSSH
+435 LKNSH
-440 ELLEDKVVERTR
+440 EQLEDKVVKRTR
-452 ALAELNNN
+452 ALAELNSN
-460 LQQEIHQRRKIEDQ
+460 LQQEINQRRKIEDQ
-474 LVHDAQHDG
+474 LLHDAQHDG

-521 FKLINDSFG
+521 FKVINDSFG

-539 ETAQRLKSCVRDN
+539 ETAQRIKSCVREN

-569 IHSTDDVVEVSDRI
+569 INATEDAIEVSDRI
-583 LQALAVPYTLAKQE
+583 LQALSMPYQLAKQE

-619 ILRDADAAMYQA
+619 LLRDADAAMYQA

-642 DDQLSAQSKLQHEL
+642 DDKLSAQSKLQHEL
-656 EIDFKKALEQQDF
+656 EIDFKNALDQQEF
-669 YINYVEVVDFTT
+669 EINYVEVVDFTN

-688 PHIEWQHPEHG
+688 PHVEWHHPKQG
-699 IIEHA
+699 IIEHG
-704 KMKRLAA
+704 KMKSLAA
-711 QYQLTLNLDGY
+711 QYQLTLNIDGY
-722 IFTHLSNQ
+722 IFSHLSEQ
-730 YHWLKQQYHP
+730 YQFLKQKYGP
-740 NVTLHLSIS
+740 SVYLHLSIS
-749 SHHIKN
+749 SQHIKN
-755 KFVLRNLKNTIKS
+755 KFVLRNLKQTIKS
-768 SNIELNKLMLFF
+768 SNINLEKLVLFF

-793 NGFDLISQ
+793 NGFELISQ

-829 KLDNDISKHLLNDK
+829 KLDDDISKHLLNDK

-852 LTAQTLEFEMYA
+852 LTAQTLNFDMYA

-876 LELGYMRGQGRAIS
+876 LELGYVRGQGRAIS

-895 KKKPHKS
+895 KKKPHKA

>member
-1 LDHIY
+1 
-6 IYGNYNDCSKIF
+6 
-18 VHIINGITPALDMDT
+18 MDT
-33 KISHSTTLPRVE
+33 KISHSTTSPRVE
-45 HLQKRV
+45 HLQKRI
-51 ARLKRLAKKYKRS
+51 AHLTRLAKKYKRS

-108 RDLKTGLTSL
+108 QDPKTGLTSL

-135 QEISSLLNSGLT
+135 QEISALLNSGLT

-159 DDNKFIE
+159 DDNKFDE

-204 EANTYGELELEL
+204 QANTYGELELEL

-228 ERLEHHEQLER
+228 ERLEHHQQLEQ
-239 AITERTKELSQAYD
+239 AIVERTKELSQAYE
-253 KVTIEVQ
+253 KVKQEIT

-269 KTLFEIA
+269 KALFEIA

-282 VPQEDFYLRLHSII
+282 VLQQDFYSRLHNII

-301 AHNCFIS
+301 AQNCFIS
-308 LIDDNNMLSFPFYVS
+308 LINDNNMLSFPFYVS
-323 QMTAQYP
+323 QKIAEYP

-342 ILRHKLP
+342 ILEHKLP
-349 RLLSAK
+349 QLLSAN
-355 DIANMVTMGEIYS
+355 DIATMVTMGEIYS
-368 KSPELNKTQR
+368 KSPELNKTDR

-387 LINGEVAGALTIYS
+387 IINGDIAGALTIYS
-401 LDDEHIYQSKDLELL
+401 LDDAHIYQLKDLELL
-416 TFVSQHIANA
+416 TFVSQHMANA
-426 IERKQAVES
+426 IERKLAAES
-435 LKSSH
+435 LKNSH
-440 ELLEDKVVERTR
+440 EQLEDKVVKRTR
-452 ALAELNNN
+452 ALAELNSN
-460 LQQEIHQRRKIEDQ
+460 LQQEMDQRRKIEAQ
-474 LVHDAQHDG
+474 LMHDAQHDG

-489 RSYLMER
+489 RSFLMDR

-521 FKLINDSFG
+521 FKVVNDTFG

-539 ETAQRLKSCVRDN
+539 ETAQRLTSCIRDN
-552 DTLARMGG
+552 DSLARMGG

-569 IHSTDDVVEVSDRI
+569 INATQDAKEVSERI
-583 LQALAVPYTLAKQE
+583 LHALSMPYQLAKQN
-597 FISGASIGIAF
+597 FIAGASIGIAF
-608 SGRNKLVTSES
+608 SGRNKVVTSES
-619 ILRDADAAMYQA
+619 LLRNADAAMYQA

-642 DDQLSAQSKLQHEL
+642 DNKISQQSKQQHKL
-656 EIDFKKALEQQDF
+656 EVEFKQALDQQEF
-669 YINYVEVVDFTT
+669 EIHYVEVVDFTT

-688 PHIEWQHPEHG
+688 PQVQWNHPEQG
-699 IIEHA
+699 IIEHV

-711 QYQLTLNLDGY
+711 QYQLTLNLDAY
-722 IFTHLSNQ
+722 VFVHLSQHFNSLKHQ
-730 YHWLKQQYHP
+730 YGQEIH
-740 NVTLHLSIS
+740 LHLSICS
-749 SHHIKN
+749 QHIKN
-755 KFVLRNLKNTIKS
+755 KFVLRNLKKNLKN
-768 SNIELNKLMLFF
+768 SNIDLNKLMLFF

-793 NGFDLISQ
+793 NGFEIISQ
-801 LGVQIGIDGYGTG
+801 LGVKIGIDGYGKG
-814 YSSLSCLSFLPIKAL
+814 YSSLSCLSFLPIQAL
-829 KLDNDISKHLLNDK
+829 KLDEDISKHLLNDK

-852 LTAQTLEFEMYA
+852 LTAATLQFDMYA

-876 LELGYMRGQGRAIS
+876 LALGYARGQGRAIS

-895 KKKPHKS
+895 KKSPIS
-902 CA
+902 PVPD

>member
-1 LDHIY
+1 
-6 IYGNYNDCSKIF
+6 
-18 VHIINGITPALDMDT
+18 MDT
-33 KISHSTTLPRVE
+33 DTDISHTKTSSSVE
-45 HLQKRV
+45 HLQKRI
-51 ARLKRLAKKYKRS
+51 ARLRGLAKKYKRS

-81 TSLDDFY
+81 ASLDDFY
-88 QRVHLH
+88 QRVHLN

-108 RDLKTGLTSL
+108 QDPKTGLTSL

-135 QEISSLLNSGLT
+135 QEISALLNSGLT

-159 DDNKFIE
+159 DDNKFNQ

-176 GSPSHQW
+176 GSPCHQW

-228 ERLEHHEQLER
+228 ERLQHHQQLEQ
-239 AITERTKELSQAYD
+239 AIVERTKELSQAYE
-253 KVTIEVQ
+253 KVKIEVK

-269 KTLFEIA
+269 RTLFEIA

-282 VPQEDFYLRLHSII
+282 VLQQDFYPRLHNII

-308 LIDDNNMLSFPFYVS
+308 LINDNNTLSFPFYVS
-323 QMTAQYP
+323 QMAAEYP

-342 ILRHKLP
+342 ILDHKLP
-349 RLLSAK
+349 QLLSAK
-355 DIANMVTMGEIYS
+355 DIAQMVDRGEIYA
-368 KSPELNKTQR
+368 KSPELNKTNR

-387 LINGEVAGALTIYS
+387 IINGDIAGALTIYS
-401 LDDEHIYQSKDLELL
+401 LDDDHIYQLKDLELL
-416 TFVSQHIANA
+416 TFVSQHMANA
-426 IERKQAVES
+426 IERKLATES
-435 LKSSH
+435 LKNSH
-440 ELLEDKVVERTR
+440 EQLEDKVVKRTQ

-460 LQQEIHQRRKIEDQ
+460 LQQEINQRRKIEDQ
-474 LVHDAQHDG
+474 LLHDAQHDG

-521 FKLINDSFG
+521 FKVINDSFG

-539 ETAQRLKSCVRDN
+539 ETAQRIKSCIRDN

-569 IHSTDDVVEVSDRI
+569 INATEDAVEVCERI
-583 LQALAVPYTLAKQE
+583 LQTLSMPYQLAKQE
-597 FISGASIGIAF
+597 FISGASIGVAF

-619 ILRDADAAMYQA
+619 LLRDADAAMYQA
-631 KANGKGCYVIF
+631 KANGKGCFVIF
-642 DDQLSAQSKLQHEL
+642 DDKLSAQSQQQHAL
-656 EIDFKKALEQQDF
+656 EIDFKKALDQQEF
-669 YINYVEVVDFTT
+669 QIRYVEVVDFTT

-688 PHIEWQHPEHG
+688 PQVEWHHPEQG
-699 IIEHA
+699 IIEHV
-704 KMKRLAA
+704 KMKHLAV

-722 IFTHLSNQ
+722 MFAHLNDQFQS
-730 YHWLKQQYHP
+730 LKQQYGADVHF
-740 NVTLHLSIS
+740 HLSICS
-749 SHHIKN
+749 QHIKN
-755 KFVLRNLKNTIKS
+755 KFVLRNLKNTIKN
-768 SNIELNKLMLFF
+768 SNIDLSKLMLFF

-793 NGFDLISQ
+793 NGFEIISQ
-801 LGVQIGIDGYGTG
+801 LGVLIGIDGYGTG
-814 YSSLSCLSFLPIKAL
+814 YSSLSCLSFLPIQAL
-829 KLDNDISKHLLNDK
+829 KLDEDISKHLLNDK
-843 QLQLVKAYQ
+843 QLQLVRAYQ
-852 LTAQTLEFEMYA
+852 LTAATLQFDMYA

-876 LELGYMRGQGRAIS
+876 LALGYVRGQGRALS
-890 KLFNE
+890 KLFCE
-895 KKKPHKS
+895 KKPYIS